1 VRSATIATAALIVL
15 AGAVVPAQRA
25 AWTFDDTSAGRPP
38 QGFVFAD
45 GQPGTPAAWQVARD
59 GGNAVLAHA
68 ADARGGVA
76 VAIAPGTPLDS
87 ASLSARL
94 RFPEGPSVAGITW
107 RHRDPQ
113 NYYSVALDLRAQ
125 SVRIY
130 RVIAGNRTRLE
141 DGDDLELDP
150 AAWHT
155 VKVEDSGGRMRVWI
169 DGVPVVDGRDRSLPE
184 PGAIGVW
191 TNGEA
196 TAWFDD
202 LQAEPLTESFR
213 TNRRR

>member
-1 VRSATIATAALIVL
+1 MRRVAVATAALIVL
-15 AGAVVPAQRA
+15 AGAAVPAQRV
-25 AWTFDDTSAGRPP
+25 AWTFEDTPAGRPP

-45 GQPGTPAAWQVARD
+45 GQTGTPAAWHVVRD
-59 GGNAVLAHA
+59 GSNAVLAHVP
-68 ADARGGVA
+68 DARGGVA
-76 VAIAPGTPLDS
+76 LAIAPGSPLAS
-87 ASLSARL
+87 SSLSARL

-130 RVIAGNRTRLE
+130 RVVAGNRTRLE
-141 DGDDLELDP
+141 DEDDLELDP

-155 VKVEDSGGRMRVWI
+155 VKVEDTGGRMRVWI
-169 DGVPVVDGRDRSLPE
+169 DGVPVVDGRDRSSPE

-191 TNGEA
+191 TNGDA

-202 LQAEPLTESFR
+202 LHAQPLAEPSR
-213 TNRRR
+213 NNRRR

>member
-1 VRSATIATAALIVL
+1 MRHAAVATAALIVL
-15 AGAVVPAQRA
+15 TSAAVPAQRV
-25 AWTFDDTSAGRPP
+25 AWTFDDTAASRPP

-45 GQPGTPAAWQVARD
+45 GQAGTPTAWQVVRD

-68 ADARGGVA
+68 ADPSRGVA
-76 VAIAPGTPLDS
+76 LAIAPG
-87 ASLSARL
+87 SLVDGGSVSARL
-94 RFPEGPSVAGITW
+94 RFPDGPSVAGVMW

-130 RVIAGNRTRLE
+130 RVVAGNRTRLE
-141 DGDDLELDP
+141 DEDDLELDP

-169 DGVPVVDGRDRSLPE
+169 DGVPVVDGRDRSTPE

-191 TNGEA
+191 TNGDA

-202 LQAEPLTESFR
+202 LQAEPLSESFR

>member
-1 VRSATIATAALIVL
+1 VALIAL
-15 AGAVVPAQRA
+15 AGAAVPAQRV
-25 AWTFDDTSAGRPP
+25 AWTFDDTTPGRQP

-45 GQPGTPAAWQVARD
+45 GQAGTSHAWQVARD
-59 GGNAVLAHA
+59 GSNVVLAHTG
-68 ADARGGVA
+68 DARGGVA
-76 VAIAPGTPLDS
+76 LAIAPGSPLGSS
-87 ASLSARL
+87 AISARL
-94 RFPEGPSVAGITW
+94 RFPDGPSVAGVTW

-130 RVIAGNRTRLE
+130 RVVAGNRTRLE
-141 DGDDLELDP
+141 DEDDLELDP

-155 VKVEDSGGRMRVWI
+155 VKVEDTGGRMRVWI
-169 DGVPVVDGRDRSLPE
+169 DGVPVVDGRDRSSPE
-184 PGAIGVW
+184 PGAVGVW

-202 LQAEPLTESFR
+202 LQAEPLAESSR
-213 TNRRR
+213 GNRRR

>member
-1 VRSATIATAALIVL
+1 VRSATVATAALIVL
-15 AGAVVPAQRA
+15 AGAVVPAQRV
-25 AWTFDDTSAGRPP
+25 AWTFEDTAPGRPP

-45 GQPGTPAAWQVARD
+45 GQTATPAPWQVVRD

-68 ADARGGVA
+68 ADPRGGVA
-76 VAIAPGTPLDS
+76 LAIAPGSPFAGS
-87 ASLSARL
+87 SLSARV
-94 RFPEGPSVAGITW
+94 RFPDGPSVAGLTW

-130 RVIAGNRTRLE
+130 RVVAGNRTRLE
-141 DGDDLELDP
+141 DEDDLELDP

-169 DGVPVVDGRDRSLPE
+169 DGVPVVDGRDRSSPDA
-184 PGAIGVW
+184 GAIGVW
-191 TNGEA
+191 ANGDA

-202 LQAEPLTESFR
+202 LQAEPLDESFR
-213 TNRRR
+213 NNRRR